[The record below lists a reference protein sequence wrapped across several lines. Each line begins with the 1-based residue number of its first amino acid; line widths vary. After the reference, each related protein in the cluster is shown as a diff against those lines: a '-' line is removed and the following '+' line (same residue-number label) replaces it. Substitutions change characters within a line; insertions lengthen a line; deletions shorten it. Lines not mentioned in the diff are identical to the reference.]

1 MAVEGFTM
9 SPPYGG
15 LDLVSPIDNMDPA
28 FALDLVNV
36 FPGAGAPTVR
46 LGYEQVVN
54 SGASITEPIRSMYP
68 LNLKDGTSRLIIA
81 TATKLYSMTTA
92 GALTDIT
99 KTVAHTNGDF
109 QAVTYGNNIYLC
121 NGIDNAQVWTGTSVA
136 TDVTF
141 TGVTLSNL
149 VGVTAY
155 KERLYFIEKGT
166 SKVWYGGLQVVGT
179 AGSPALTSFDF
190 QYVFTR
196 GGYLLAIGSFSSTSN
211 FATQDYFWA
220 CSSEGEIVFYSGTY
234 AGDATTWGLV
244 ARYVIGAPLGRRAFI
259 RVNNDIWVITQQG
272 IVPLSVLF
280 QADPEQAL
288 NAISAKINPIISQYS
303 STIGSGHQWTGFF
316 WPMGRRVYIN
326 IPISANASFY
336 LVYSIDTKGWTEF
349 RLYDNSH
356 CFSSATFNDLPY
368 YGGYDGVVWKGETGQ
383 CDACTATT
391 SQSISFSGRT
401 AFSFYGS
408 RGNYKAFKD
417 IRPILKAKKNVTL
430 NVGLDTDFKNS
441 EISSTTVPSTSTAY
455 TLWGAPWGS
464 PWAVDVEYIF
474 NRYAV
479 KGQGHCAAV
488 KFSGSIKNSTCQI
501 LGFEVRFDIGGQ
513 V

>member
-28 FALDLVNV
+28 YALELVNV

-46 LGYEQVVN
+46 LGYAQVVT
-54 SGASITEPIRSMYP
+54 SGASIVSPIRSMYP
-68 LNLKDGTSRLIIA
+68 LYLKDGTSRLIIA
-81 TATKLYSMTTA
+81 TSTKLYSMTPL
-92 GALTDIT
+92 GVVTDIT
-99 KTVAHTNGDF
+99 KTVAHTNGEF
-109 QAVTYGNNIYLC
+109 QSVTYANNIYLC
-121 NGIDNAQVWTGTSVA
+121 NGIDNAQAWTGVGVA
-136 TDVTF
+136 ADLTF
-141 TGVTLSNL
+141 TGVALNKL
-149 VGVTAY
+149 IGVTAY
-155 KERLYFIEKGT
+155 KERLYFIESGT
-166 SKVWYGGLQVVGT
+166 SKIWYGDLQVVGT

-196 GGYLLAIGSFSSTSN
+196 GGYLVGIGSFSNTTSTTS
-211 FATQDYFWA
+211 QDYFWA
-220 CSSEGEIVFYSGTY
+220 CSSEGEIVFYNGTY

-259 RVNNDIWVITQQG
+259 RINNDVWVLTQQG
-272 IVPLSVLF
+272 IVPLSALF

-288 NAISAKINPIISQYS
+288 NVVSAKVNPLISEYS
-303 STIGSGHQWTGFF
+303 SLNQFGHQWTGFF
-316 WPMGRRVYIN
+316 WPAGRRVYIN
-326 IPISANASFY
+326 VPISATASFF

-349 RLYDNSH
+349 RLFDNTH
-356 CFSSATFNDLPY
+356 CLSSAPFNNLPY
-368 YGGYDGVVWKGETGQ
+368 YGSNNGVVWKGETGQ
-383 CDACTATT
+383 CDACTTTT

-417 IRPILKAKKNVTL
+417 IRPILKARRGTSL
-430 NVGLDTDFKNS
+430 SLGLDTDFKKVLL
-441 EISSTTVPSTSTAY
+441 SSPTASGSPTTFTA
-455 TLWGAPWGS
+455 WGSPWGS
-464 PWAVDVEYIF
+464 PWSADIEYIF
-474 NRYAV
+474 DRYAV

-488 KFSGSIKNSTCQI
+488 KFSGSVKNSTCQI
-501 LGFEVRFDIGGQ
+501 LGFEVRFDVGGQ